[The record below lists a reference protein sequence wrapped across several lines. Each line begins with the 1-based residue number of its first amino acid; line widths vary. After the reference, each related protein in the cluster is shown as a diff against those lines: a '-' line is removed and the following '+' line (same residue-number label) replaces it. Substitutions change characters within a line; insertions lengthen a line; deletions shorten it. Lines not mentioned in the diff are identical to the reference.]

1 MKLLFVSRST
11 PFHRLGGMEILSW
24 ALAKAIVLRGHQVE
38 FLTTGIAGSL
48 PGTSVDGITVHAL
61 DCVGG
66 RYSRA
71 WWRKSRSVF
80 LDQYANSV
88 DLVMGIGGGAHGI
101 LDAQIREKCRPPVVL
116 QSHGTPWGEIVSK
129 LAVRS
134 PISWAGAARNIPYLL
149 RDWRLGHYS
158 GIVSIGPAVDDALR
172 RKPMSKLVRNTP
184 VTMIENGVNEAELE
198 FDPAAR
204 NRLRQR
210 LGIAPSTA
218 VIISLSRVI
227 LQKGVRESLV
237 GFARLASKRPDV
249 AYLIAG
255 DGDAEPMLRAL
266 AKDLNIADKVHFLGP
281 ISRADVP
288 MVLSAADVFLFTSLR
303 QEGLAIAPLEAAA
316 SGLPAVLSSH
326 LRLPELV
333 ARYVPPT
340 EPDAVADALKATLD
354 GALPRS
360 TSLLPKRYSL
370 EQATTRYLQLFEETI
385 SRR

>member
-38 FLTTGIAGSL
+38 FLTTGITGFL
-48 PGTSVDGITVHAL
+48 PGASVDGITVHAL
-61 DCVGG
+61 DCAAG
-66 RYSRA
+66 RYSKA
-71 WWRKSRSVF
+71 WWSKSRSVF
-80 LDQYANSV
+80 LDQYADNV
-88 DLVMGIGGGAHGI
+88 DLVMGVGGGAHGV
-101 LDAQIREKCRPPVVL
+101 LDAKIRGKCRTPVIL

-134 PISWAGAARNIPYLL
+134 PISWAGAARNIPYLV

-158 GIVSIGPAVDDALR
+158 GIVSIGPAVDEALR
-172 RKPMSKLVRNTP
+172 RKPMSKLVHHTP
-184 VTMIENGVNEAELE
+184 VTMIENGVNEGELR

-204 NRLRQR
+204 SRLRQR
-210 LGIAPSTA
+210 LGIGPSTA
-218 VIISLSRVI
+218 IVVSLSRVI

-237 GFARLASKRPDV
+237 GFARLVSKRPDV

-255 DGDAEPMLRAL
+255 EGDAQPMLRAL
-266 AKDLNIADKVHFLGP
+266 AKDLNIADKVHFIGP
-281 ISRADVP
+281 VSRADVP
-288 MVLSAADVFLFTSLR
+288 TVLSAADVFLFTSLR

-333 ARYVPPT
+333 ARYAPPT
-340 EPDAVADALKATLD
+340 EPDAVADALQATLD
-354 GALPRS
+354 SAPPRN
-360 TSLLPKRYSL
+360 TTLLPKRYSL
-370 EQATTRYLQLFEETI
+370 EHATTRYLQLFEETI